1 QFDQGGWPIVADD
14 APAPGPEPRQ
24 RPVATAPASGN
35 KPSTAGER
43 GGNGGVAGNRSGA
56 RGANAAPL
64 LASGMQAGSP
74 LLEVFQGTRP
84 PGSWR
89 AIGGVVVS
97 WRVTIHGTSGET
109 IGVREVVHTADTTFA
124 ERDRLEYTDN
134 RVFGR
139 VGAQVF
145 AERSGMPSPGQID
158 QAAAELLLFG
168 TQLRCPWL
176 FGDANAFAVVQ
187 KDVED
192 RGGERLHKAVLERR
206 PPVALDLAGPEL
218 DPKPR
223 DRFELLYDPGTG
235 MPRELVQRFAS
246 SREARRVLLEDWR
259 EWEGV
264 QLAHRRVYVDES
276 LRPTTV
282 LEITRIERQRVSE
295 RDFRLH

>member
-1 QFDQGGWPIVADD
+1 VQFDQGGWPIVADD
-14 APAPGPEPRQ
+14 SPAPATEPSR
-24 RPVATAPASGN
+24 RTAAPATVDGGTGRRGTT
-35 KPSTAGER
+35 PPER
-43 GGNGGVAGNRSGA
+43 GNSRPAGKTNNGETAV
-56 RGANAAPL
+56 

-84 PGSWR
+84 PGSWKS
-89 AIGGVVVS
+89 IGGVVVW
-97 WRVTIHGTSGET
+97 WRVTIHGSSGET
-109 IGVREVVHTADTTFA
+109 IGVREVVHTADTAFA

-145 AERSGMPSPGQID
+145 AERSGMPNPAQLD

-176 FGDANAFAVVQ
+176 FGDANAFAVLH

-192 RGGERLHKAVLERR
+192 RGGDRLHKTVLERR
-206 PPVALDLAGPEL
+206 PPLALDLAGPEV

-223 DRFELLYDPGTG
+223 DRFELLHDPGTG
-235 MPRELVQRFAS
+235 TPRELVQRFAS
-246 SREARRVLLEDWR
+246 SRESRRVLLEDWR